1 MTRDPVSPRPSPVVR
16 LDELTLVT
24 QTHGDRFAAS
34 MAAIA
39 APLGATHLG
48 ARLVEVPPGK
58 AAWPF
63 HSHHGNDE
71 MFGGN
76 GVDRFFAGQGRDSMT
91 GGAGD
96 DQFFFLDET
105 GRDRIYDFTPGSDEI
120 GVRSEGVRYFDDLV
134 IEEANNGDAII
145 YLDDGDTGPGSDW
158 VRLVG
163 VSPDELSYTDFFF
176 DSPFL

>member
-16 LDELTLVT
+16 LDELTLVA

-58 AAWPF
+58 SAWPF

-71 MFGGN
+71 MFVVLSGMGELRFGAERYEVAAGAVVVCPAGGAETAHQMIAT
-76 GVDRFFAGQGRDSMT
+76 GSEPLRYVAVSTMREPDVMEYPDSGKIAVFAGAAP
-91 GGAGD
+91 GGDKALRRVAASFRAQDAVDYWSG
-96 DQFFFLDET
+96 E
-105 GRDRIYDFTPGSDEI
+105 
-120 GVRSEGVRYFDDLV
+120 EG
-134 IEEANNGDAII
+134 
-145 YLDDGDTGPGSDW
+145 
-158 VRLVG
+158 
-163 VSPDELSYTDFFF
+163 
-176 DSPFL
+176 